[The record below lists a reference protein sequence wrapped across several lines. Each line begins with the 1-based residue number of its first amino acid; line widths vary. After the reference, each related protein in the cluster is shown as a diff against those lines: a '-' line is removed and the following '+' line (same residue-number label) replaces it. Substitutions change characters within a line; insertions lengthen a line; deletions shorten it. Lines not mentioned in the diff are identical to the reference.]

1 MALDALRGLTVAGM
15 ILVNNAGDWG
25 RVYGQLQHA
34 PWHGCT
40 ATDLIFPFFLFIVGV
55 SITLSARRRGL
66 DRAAPPSW
74 AAARP
79 ILRRALLLF
88 GLGLLLNAVPFTL
101 ERPLRVMGVLQRIA
115 LCYLAAFLLR
125 RCLGVA
131 GQAVAC
137 AVLLVGY
144 WLLMTQLSLPD
155 GRASNLEPGTNVA
168 AYVDQIFLSGHMWKQ
183 TKTWDPEGL
192 LSTLPAI
199 ATTLLGL
206 LAGVW
211 MRGRREPMRKA
222 QGLLAAGL
230 VLTVAGLAWGE
241 SFPINKSLWTSSYV
255 LLTGGLAAACFGVVY
270 LLADVRGWRR
280 WTGPA
285 VVYGTNAIFVFVAS
299 GLVAKLLGI
308 VKVGGTSLQ
317 ALLHQA
323 LFASWLAPK
332 DASLAYAI
340 ANIACWYLVLLW
352 MDRRGLHLKV

>member
-1 MALDALRGLTVAGM
+1 MASIPGRLVSLDAFRGLTIASM
-15 ILVNNAGDWG
+15 ILVNNPGSWG
-25 RVYGQLQHA
+25 AIYWPLAHA
-34 PWHGCT
+34 EWHGWT
-40 ATDLIFPFFLFIVGV
+40 PTDLIFPFFLFMVGI
-55 SITLSARRRGL
+55 SIHFSSKSSLRQA
-66 DRAAPPSW
+66 
-74 AAARP
+74 
-79 ILRRALLLF
+79 LRRTAVLF
-88 GLGLLLNAVPFTL
+88 GLGLFMAAFPFFNLGTL
-101 ERPLRVMGVLQRIA
+101 RIPGVLQRIA

-125 RCLGVA
+125 RVLGAV

-137 AVLLVGY
+137 AALLAGY
-144 WLLMTQLSLPD
+144 WLLMTQLPLPD
-155 GRASNLEPGTNVA
+155 GGAPNLDPGTNLS
-168 AYVDQIFLSGHMWKQ
+168 AYVDRTFLSGHMWRQ

-211 MRGRREPMRKA
+211 MRGKREPMRKA
-222 QGLLAAGL
+222 LGMLGGGL
-230 VLTVAGLAWGE
+230 VLTAAGLAWGE

-270 LLADVRGWRR
+270 LLADVLGRRR

-299 GLVAKLLGI
+299 GLVAKLLAI
-308 VKVGGTSLQ
+308 VKLGDKSLQ
-317 ALLHQA
+317 ALLHET

-332 DASLAYAI
+332 DASLAFAI